1 MHSSRISTAPLL
13 TVSQHALLPGG
24 CLLTG
29 RCLVPG
35 RGAWF
40 GGVSAPG
47 GGGGI
52 PACTKADPPMN
63 RITDTCKNITLPQAF
78 VISSYYR
85 NQRVTRSN
93 RRKKV
98 GFFVPQNFPPF
109 PMRKRNKKWK
119 EKWKKLVSLLWFV
132 SIWINIRQLRDN
144 FHQKQQDKRTARA
157 KRRHSN
163 CTFPLWKWGRFV
175 RKHAR
180 GSTGFTDC
188 RRFVRKHA
196 RGSIGFT
203 NCGRFVR
210 KHARGSTGFT
220 DCRRFVR
227 KHARGSIGFTN
238 CGRFVR
244 KHARGSIGLTDCG
257 RFVTKHARWSTGFT
271 DWWLHWI
278 LKKIAMWRSRSSQ
291 IAGSCTTQQ
300 LLLCDII
307 LQHLMISFCNIWWH
321 HFELI

>member
-1 MHSSRISTAPLL
+1 
-13 TVSQHALLPGG
+13 
-24 CLLTG
+24 
-29 RCLVPG
+29 
-35 RGAWF
+35 
-40 GGVSAPG
+40 
-47 GGGGI
+47 
-52 PACTKADPPMN
+52 MN

-85 NQRVTRSN
+85 NQRVTRSK

-109 PMRKRNKKWK
+109 PVWKRNKS
-119 EKWKKLVSLLWFV
+119 EKKFVSLLCFM

-196 RGSIGFT
+196 RGSIGLT
-203 NCGRFVR
+203 DCGRFVT
-210 KHARGSTGFT
+210 KHTQGSIGFT
-220 DCRRFVR
+220 DCR
-227 KHARGSIGFTN
+227 
-238 CGRFVR
+238 RFVR

-278 LKKIAMWRSRSSQ
+278 LKKLRCEGLDLHRLLALVQ
-291 IAGSCTTQQ
+291 HNSCCYVT
-300 LLLCDII
+300 
-307 LQHLMISFCNIWWH
+307 SFCNIWWY
-321 HFELI
+321 HFAIFDDIILNWSKWLAYFIMDFKIMKR